1 MGSVN
6 TITSQ
11 RRMIVYIVVFVV
23 MSKGMS
29 YVNAAENTLIP
40 VTMSL
45 DGIRH
50 LTSFCIECKAEDFKG
65 VKLQSMPSETTN
77 EAAKDANKLFSSIT
91 TGDKNAFRGMKRK
104 WSLDN
109 GTRLKEEKLAE
120 RNLKGYRKLTQMYD
134 EQCQGL
140 KFYSDIKLGNGGMVI
155 WGIDKNNTK
164 MNSFVH
170 RRAIRYEKTSQG
182 ELSWHCAVEAPDL
195 FESIITVSFEAI
207 ANNPIAYNAILKTDK
222 QHTYKIA
229 IPGTEGAN
237 PAYFLFSG
245 RVCGGIDIIN
255 EEVSSSDELLSFL
268 QEAYLV
274 WIHDTREEFATY
286 YTHKS
291 QERITKAI
299 MTDRSLFDAYKE
311 PILKGKKVLFIL
323 DADPLYVVFF
333 RLGNYPIVQ
342 SEYIVKDPVDGK
354 LKLTNLGVGDF
365 TSQYFNSEAFEAV
378 LNKIDSRLFP
388 ISK

>member
-1 MGSVN
+1 MRSVN
-6 TITSQ
+6 TINSQ
-11 RRMIVYIVVFVV
+11 RRMIVYLVVFVV

-77 EAAKDANKLFSSIT
+77 EAAKDAKKLLSSIT

-120 RNLKGYRKLTQMYD
+120 RNLKGYRKLTQIYD
-134 EQCQGL
+134 ERCQGL
-140 KFYSDIKLGNGGMVI
+140 KFYSDIKLGNGGLVI
-155 WGIDKNNTK
+155 WGTDKNNTK
-164 MNSFVH
+164 MNSFVD
-170 RRAIRYEKTSQG
+170 RRAIRYETTSEG
-182 ELSWHCAVEAPDL
+182 ELSWNCAIEAPDL
-195 FESIITVSFEAI
+195 FESVITASFEAI
-207 ANNPIAYNAILKTDK
+207 AKNPIAHKAILNADK
-222 QHTYKIA
+222 QYTYKIA
-229 IPGTEGAN
+229 IPGTEGAH

-268 QEAYLV
+268 QEAYLA
-274 WIHDTREEFATY
+274 WIHGTAEAFAKY
-286 YTHKS
+286 YTQLS
-291 QERITKAI
+291 QERITEAI

-311 PILKGKKVLFIL
+311 PILQGKKVLFIL
-323 DADPLYVVFF
+323 DADPFYVVFF
-333 RLGNYPIVQ
+333 RLGNYPIVR
-342 SEYIVKDPVDGK
+342 SEYIVRDPVDGK
-354 LKLTNLGVGDF
+354 LKLTNLFMGNS
-365 TSQYFNSEAFEAV
+365 TSQYFNSEAFRAV